1 MPNMENLSFKL
12 SILQEIFFEKK
23 SWSSYI
29 VNYCSPWDID
39 RFLKNQ
45 CKALKINIPHYFRR
59 WVNVRKHFYN
69 YYKIHQV
76 NVELMLQHL
85 GLKFEGRPHSGI
97 DDARNI
103 TRILIELIKDGADA
117 TINDTFRW

>member
-1 MPNMENLSFKL
+1 MPKMENVSFKL
-12 SILQEIFFEKK
+12 MIKKMIIFC
-23 SWSSYI
+23 
-29 VNYCSPWDID
+29 YCFTYSPWDID

-45 CKALKINIPHYFRR
+45 CKALDIDMPHYFRR

-117 TINDTFRW
+117 IINDTIR

>member
-1 MPNMENLSFKL
+1 MPNMENVSFKL
-12 SILQEIFFEKK
+12 RISRENFFAKKMIIFC
-23 SWSSYI
+23 
-29 VNYCSPWDID
+29 YCFTYSPWDID
-39 RFLKNQ
+39 RFLRNQ
-45 CKALKINIPHYFRR
+45 CKALKIDMPHYFRR

-117 TINDTFRW
+117 IINDTIR